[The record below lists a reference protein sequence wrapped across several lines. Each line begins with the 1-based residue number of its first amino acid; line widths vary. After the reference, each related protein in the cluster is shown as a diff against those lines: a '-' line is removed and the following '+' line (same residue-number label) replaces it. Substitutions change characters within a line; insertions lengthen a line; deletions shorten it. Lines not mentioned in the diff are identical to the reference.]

1 MPDSVNSPK
10 RRKRR
15 TSLSPIDRI
24 RAQQQSAMAVQM
36 ERNAVLQYVGEQLEQ
51 LNALLREAG
60 FTPRS
65 VTIDPGFNPQRPPA
79 HQLYQPPPPL
89 PQAEAWPPCTWC
101 GGGKPTKPFSVGN
114 GVIQNLCAVHAG
126 AQRAEAAGPGGE
138 YAKAAAEK
146 MSVNYTDARPQPP
159 IMNSAKTIMQPIAQ
173 DYQAAQAA
181 TNESNG
187 VQPPPAGFEEMP
199 E

>member
-15 TSLSPIDRI
+15 ASLSPLDRI

-36 ERNAVLQYVGEQLEQ
+36 ERNAVLQYVGEQVAE

-60 FTPRS
+60 FTSSGTLGAPS
-65 VTIDPGFNPQRPPA
+65 YARPPA
-79 HQLYQPPPPL
+79 HQLYQPPAPL